1 MKQGLRQTKLAERKK
16 TKQHIKGFYKIL
28 GDMDS
33 IAGQLDPSI
42 EYTEENIDSHVLPI
56 YGRELDNMEKMV
68 LLGKMHREVTNNI
81 EAKHG
86 EQ

>member
-1 MKQGLRQTKLAERKK
+1 MSNYMKQGLRQTKLAERKK

-28 GDMDS
+28 GDMHS

-56 YGRELDNMEKMV
+56 YDRQLDNMEKMV
-68 LLGKMHREVTNNI
+68 LLGKMNN
-81 EAKHG
+81 EK
-86 EQ
+86 EDNT

>member
-28 GDMDS
+28 GDMHS

-68 LLGKMHREVTNNI
+68 LLGKMNN
-81 EAKHG
+81 EK
-86 EQ
+86 EDNT

>member
-1 MKQGLRQTKLAERKK
+1 MHT
-16 TKQHIKGFYKIL
+16 
-28 GDMDS
+28 

-68 LLGKMHREVTNNI
+68 FIRKD
-81 EAKHG
+81 AS
-86 EQ
+86 

>member
-28 GDMDS
+28 GDMYS

-42 EYTEENIDSHVLPI
+42 EYKEENIDSHVLPI

-68 LLGKMHREVTNNI
+68 LLGKMNN
-81 EAKHG
+81 EK
-86 EQ
+86 EDNT

>member
-33 IAGQLDPSI
+33 IAHQLDSSI
-42 EYTEENIDSHVLPI
+42 KYTEENINSYVLPI
-56 YGRELDNMEKMV
+56 YGRELDNMEKMI
-68 LLGKMHREVTNNI
+68 LLGKMSNGKEDN
-81 EAKHG
+81 
-86 EQ
+86 